1 VSNEPYHNPKILRDA
16 KSAIAAGDDQMAFQ
30 ILQDG
35 IATDPTDP
43 WTRFELAKLFI
54 KEGQKQEALGLVNG
68 LLSSQTK

>member
-1 VSNEPYHNPKILRDA
+1 
-16 KSAIAAGDDQMAFQ
+16 MAFQ